1 MRDFVIADCELTAG
15 AIAALTGAK
24 LRAGD
29 PADRPIRNIAP
40 LDTAGASDLSFLD
53 NSKYAGTLATTRAGA
68 CLIAPRFVEQAPR
81 RLVVLETPQPYPA
94 FVAVAAPP
102 AIPSSAK
109 APRSTI
115 SCKSD
120 TTFRSAGTA

>member
-29 PADRPIRNIAP
+29 PAERPIRNIAP

-53 NSKYAGTLATTRAGA
+53 NSKYASALTTTRAGA
-68 CLIAPRFVEQAPR
+68 CLIAPRFVELAP
-81 RLVVLETPQPYPA
+81 
-94 FVAVAAPP
+94 
-102 AIPSSAK
+102 
-109 APRSTI
+109 
-115 SCKSD
+115 
-120 TTFRSAGTA
+120 